1 MKRLDSKYDD
11 QIKIKT
17 LCEFLFSDQFEEN
30 ATFKR
35 FELCFQPLFNKIDI
49 SLDKVFKYICGRKK
63 KYITYKRFA
72 KAYLEFING
81 ICQSK
86 DAIKFFEILIYN
98 ILKED
103 GFIGVLNENKIIDKS
118 EDELKDNLNN
128 YLFLFSNKRSCIK
141 RDCISKLQ
149 IITDN
154 EDNIHGINLEYDQ
167 VFDSQ
172 MYPEKCKDELIVRL
186 EINLNIIDEELIE
199 ENINEFSSIKQG
211 NYRDAITHIYG
222 TISEETNY
230 ITFIGFKCIS
240 GKTLFIGKPKGNGF
254 LFGKF
259 GYKFHYLTLQLKND
273 GITYLE
279 PGFKEN
285 IRKNH
290 FLDKIFG
297 KFSEQDLEENEIIKE
312 EDYFDKLNDENDIDQ
327 LITTP
332 ILPEDLL
339 NKNNLKEEISGND
352 YKEVVDQSPR
362 EWILNSVIVTNDDKK
377 LNESLTLNGAL
388 KLYDELTK
396 INLNSSI
403 EQSYYSINNDYN
415 PMISSFNFDSIENM
429 DLPFIPNPMA
439 YDEQKDEHLD
449 DIIENPI
456 KKEILLPRKAKIFKP
471 EIKESILANGT
482 TIKITKEK
490 WDGNINKPTNPNI
503 FFNKEN
509 YQQLMDKIKKNI
521 YEDFEKFGTKEDEKM
536 INEIF
541 NQDGQKTV
549 IISNSKK
556 CYLNI
561 QKIQTEIKK
570 KNKIDELLNKEKISK
585 KIADKQIYQIDPN
598 KYKSAQEKWKCFRK
612 KIEKLNGIFLLQTIG
627 SIIKAKLLLGN
638 KKIYSLEEQ
647 CKLYQILEENKTIIE
662 FLNPDKDEKKSDLD
676 IIRTTILMPNEHP
689 EKITNMK
696 VLQKQLNDIKNL
708 LKNKNLKEKDRL
720 KLEKLNDLYLK
731 QKNILIENETE
742 NIKKGGGKGFIKEIL
757 NNSKKYLDK
766 ERIKISKAKE
776 EEQKKIKE
784 VLLKQRKEEQ
794 EKRENILKNKKKENA
809 INVEKVFLNQK
820 ILQDCRI
827 WSDDLFMSNKKSLCF
842 HDKKGNW
849 IIPEYGCPAFLR
861 GWDKIKWVRINEI
874 KKLDNCDV
882 FYEGATLDDI
892 KQGGIGD
899 CYFLS
904 AIGSL
909 TNFPNFIESH
919 FYLEKEKKHIYGI
932 YFFINGRWKK
942 VLVDDIFPCKMNEK
956 NPFGELYFSCSF
968 QNEIWVSLIE
978 KAWAKVNGSYANID
992 YGGFSYEV
1000 FDILTEAYSEH
1011 IEIGVKGK
1019 AKIWEILVNSEK
1031 RKYLMTVA
1039 SKSFDLISGFKY
1051 ELILGLE
1058 EKHAYTVVKT
1068 KIIEPN
1074 KGEKVRLVQL
1084 RNPYGEKEYTGD
1096 WGKYSKKWTPELK
1109 KKYKYDEEI
1118 EKYDGMFYMSFDDFY
1133 KCFKMLDICKIE
1145 KDYQTS
1151 YCKIKK
1157 NQAKKCQILKLE
1169 IDEDYPRSYIQL
1181 YKKNLRIVKKNDFH
1195 HKFNVD
1201 NNVMGFILL
1210 AKFEDIK
1217 NGNGKKEIKYINSI
1231 AGYET
1236 HLAIEANLTQG
1247 TYFIFC
1253 DVNYRY
1259 NNQNYGYAITCY
1271 HKSSEKN
1278 LVLENITEKLDSEKF
1293 LEVTI
1298 SNICLYS
1305 HIRKKVFDE
1314 KGIRI
1319 FQIDGYNNNK
1329 YNKRFPFEILC
1340 FANFTN
1346 KTVKVRTEIKNGKSF
1361 CIYND
1366 RVCNE
1371 KSTSVT
1377 KEIRPSRANCI
1388 LVMGYNKESKYEIK
1402 YKVL

>member
-128 YLFLFSNKRSCIK
+128 YLFLFSNKRSCKK

-482 TIKITKEK
+482 KIKITKEK

-541 NQDGQKTV
+541 NPLPGQKTE

-585 KIADKQIYQIDPN
+585 KISDEQIYQIDPN

-784 VLLKQRKEEQ
+784 ILLKQRKEEQ
-794 EKRENILKNKKKENA
+794 EKRENILKNKKK
-809 INVEKVFLNQK
+809 
-820 ILQDCRI
+820 
-827 WSDDLFMSNKKSLCF
+827 
-842 HDKKGNW
+842 
-849 IIPEYGCPAFLR
+849 
-861 GWDKIKWVRINEI
+861 
-874 KKLDNCDV
+874 
-882 FYEGATLDDI
+882 
-892 KQGGIGD
+892 
-899 CYFLS
+899 
-904 AIGSL
+904 
-909 TNFPNFIESH
+909 
-919 FYLEKEKKHIYGI
+919 
-932 YFFINGRWKK
+932 
-942 VLVDDIFPCKMNEK
+942 KM
-956 NPFGELYFSCSF
+956 
-968 QNEIWVSLIE
+968 Q
-978 KAWAKVNGSYANID
+978 
-992 YGGFSYEV
+992 
-1000 FDILTEAYSEH
+1000 
-1011 IEIGVKGK
+1011 
-1019 AKIWEILVNSEK
+1019 
-1031 RKYLMTVA
+1031 LM
-1039 SKSFDLISGFKY
+1039 
-1051 ELILGLE
+1051 
-1058 EKHAYTVVKT
+1058 
-1068 KIIEPN
+1068 
-1074 KGEKVRLVQL
+1074 
-1084 RNPYGEKEYTGD
+1084 
-1096 WGKYSKKWTPELK
+1096 
-1109 KKYKYDEEI
+1109 
-1118 EKYDGMFYMSFDDFY
+1118 
-1133 KCFKMLDICKIE
+1133 
-1145 KDYQTS
+1145 
-1151 YCKIKK
+1151 
-1157 NQAKKCQILKLE
+1157 
-1169 IDEDYPRSYIQL
+1169 
-1181 YKKNLRIVKKNDFH
+1181 
-1195 HKFNVD
+1195 
-1201 NNVMGFILL
+1201 
-1210 AKFEDIK
+1210 
-1217 NGNGKKEIKYINSI
+1217 
-1231 AGYET
+1231 
-1236 HLAIEANLTQG
+1236 
-1247 TYFIFC
+1247 
-1253 DVNYRY
+1253 
-1259 NNQNYGYAITCY
+1259 
-1271 HKSSEKN
+1271 
-1278 LVLENITEKLDSEKF
+1278 
-1293 LEVTI
+1293 
-1298 SNICLYS
+1298 
-1305 HIRKKVFDE
+1305 
-1314 KGIRI
+1314 
-1319 FQIDGYNNNK
+1319 
-1329 YNKRFPFEILC
+1329 
-1340 FANFTN
+1340 
-1346 KTVKVRTEIKNGKSF
+1346 
-1361 CIYND
+1361 
-1366 RVCNE
+1366 
-1371 KSTSVT
+1371 
-1377 KEIRPSRANCI
+1377 
-1388 LVMGYNKESKYEIK
+1388 
-1402 YKVL
+1402 